1 MTTPYLVLVLQLIL
15 HLPILKK
22 ISGHTIIEYD
32 FFYLYI
38 DFPDKRGGLWSEWF
52 YKRGTIVL
60 WFPPPN
66 SDGIN
71 EILMKVALNTNEP
84 NFRKGVQLF
93 SY

>member
-1 MTTPYLVLVLQLIL
+1 MALLEGRLLLKGNYIVVFYYLCASEIW
-15 HLPILKK
+15 
-22 ISGHTIIEYD
+22 
-32 FFYLYI
+32 
-38 DFPDKRGGLWSEWF
+38 PDKRGGLWSEWF

-84 NFRKGVQLF
+84 NA
-93 SY
+93 YANP